1 MELMDATFAIKK
13 ALVISQKRARDEI
26 TMVEYGERAGQIPA
40 LQCANGMDQAK
51 LVFCPASGRND
62 PRNMHGFVA
71 LALGLKLPEQTH
83 ISPAYC

>member
-1 MELMDATFAIKK
+1 MELMDATFATKK

-40 LQCANGMDQAK
+40 LQCANRMDQAK
-51 LVFCPASGRND
+51 LIFCPASGRND

-71 LALGLKLPEQTH
+71 LALGLKLRKNTAP
-83 ISPAYC
+83 PR